1 MKKIISINRFVL
13 MGITLTALL
22 SCSSESSDTTP
33 EPDTVAPALDFTISG
48 TSSGSEPIVVSNQ
61 MEININ
67 AQDAKGI
74 SKVEAFIDDKKVGED
89 TTAPYQITIDVSN
102 YTSKNN
108 LTAKFTDYTLK
119 VTVTDTSGN
128 ETSKEQVIHIDNE
141 LPSITNVSLE
151 DGSVING
158 DTNTVTFAVSD
169 NEGLSGVTTYLN
181 NSLLQQITDET
192 YEININTLNLSDG
205 DNTLRIEAI
214 DLAGNTTNFDVV
226 FISDNTGPEIVLNTI
241 ENGQILDESLLIS
254 TGLSDMYSQVTF
266 FDIALEEQ
274 NLLTTDVAFSA
285 GTEGQVDFEFNPE
298 VYATGEH
305 ILKIIASDALGN
317 ESIVEFPIQIQRRL
331 IVINVPQEKLDNGMK
346 MGIVFVSKMDGS
358 LIDWKEFSHNSQQII
373 LRSTEEFDFEMEF
386 MLTFYLEENPSSNAA
401 YISTHQ
407 NLTRNNPKV
416 LNLSTPKY
424 LSSGQDS
431 SYQIPITNFLSSDA
445 VIGSGG
451 NSPWSNTKFDTRSSS
466 YFAALYFYEGY
477 LSLGT
482 ADLSNP
488 TRFNEYYLY
497 MNNSGI
503 YRYLVLDNPI
513 DPGYILDKDAFSTTN
528 LERRYFTVAN
538 SSQTYPPSYLE
549 IFGATTLEDD
559 GLNNYHQIYNANE
572 NDFISNPGLFY
583 DLNTSF
589 ASYKHVLAWDNYY
602 TLRRG
607 TPLDNYVIPSWN
619 LEYLV
624 NGNTV
629 SLTADQSEPIL
640 GRIICADSDFQTH
653 PTYNWSITFDSRK
666 ITDVVIPQL
675 PEFIAQTVSEAQNNN
690 SIIVKGAALYSYQ
703 SILDYNDYVD
713 KVIKNDKDILD
724 VTDWY
729 QSLKKSYD
737 SEIWYGLNTDFPFNN
752 Y

>member
-22 SCSSESSDTTP
+22 SCSSDSSDTTP

-358 LIDWKEFSHNSQQII
+358 LIDWKEFSHDSQQII

-549 IFGATTLEDD
+549 IFGATTLEED

>member
-1 MKKIISINRFVL
+1 MKLPKLTIVALTSLIVL
-13 MGITLTALL
+13 F
-22 SCSSESSDTTP
+22 SCSSDSENPVPEP
-33 EPDTVAPALDFTISG
+33 EPDVVAPEVDFTIPGSTGG
-48 TSSGSEPIVVSNQ
+48 TTSQPPVFSNQIVVD
-61 MEININ
+61 I
-67 AQDAKGI
+67 DATDAGGVA
-74 SKVEAFIDDKKVGED
+74 KVEAFLNNEKVGED
-89 TTAPYQITIDVSN
+89 TTAPYQITIDISN
-102 YTSKNN
+102 YASKNN
-108 LTAKFTDYTLK
+108 LTGKFTDYTLK
-119 VTVTDTSGN
+119 ITVTDTSGN
-128 ETSKEQVIHIDNE
+128 ETSKEEIIHIDNE
-141 LPSITNVSLE
+141 LPAITEVSLTN
-151 DGSVING
+151 GQVIGG
-158 DTNTVTFAVSD
+158 DTNAVTFNVSD
-169 NEGLSGVTTYLN
+169 NEGLTSVKTYINDLLLQEITEEEYEINLNTLDLTDGENILKIEAVDLANNVTTY
-181 NSLLQQITDET
+181 
-192 YEININTLNLSDG
+192 
-205 DNTLRIEAI
+205 
-214 DLAGNTTNFDVV
+214 DVS
-226 FISDNTGPEIVLNTI
+226 FIADNTGPEISMESVIPDNNLVDQVLSLTPD
-241 ENGQILDESLLIS
+241 ILDEFS
-254 TGLSDMYSQVTF
+254 TVSSVEILVGDESQIVF
-266 FDIALEEQ
+266 EG
-274 NLLTTDVAFSA
+274 DVAYSW
-285 GTEGQVDFEFNPE
+285 EFNPDLFP
-298 VYATGEH
+298 TGPTS
-305 ILKIIASDALGN
+305 IFIKSTDALNN
-317 ESIVEFPIQIQRRL
+317 ESIIEYPIDIYRRL
-331 IVINVPQEKLDNGMK
+331 ITINVPEYKLYNGMK

-358 LIDWKEFSHNSQQII
+358 LIDWKEFSHDSQQII
-373 LRSTEEFDFEMEF
+373 LRSAEEFDFETEF

-407 NLTRNNPKV
+407 NLTRDNPKV

-431 SYQIPITNFLSSDA
+431 SHQIPITNFLSSDT

-466 YFAALYFYEGY
+466 YFAGLYFNEGY

-488 TRFNEYYLY
+488 TPFNEYYLY

-513 DPGYILDKDAFSTTN
+513 DPGYILDKDAFSMTN
-528 LERRYFTVAN
+528 VERRYFTVAN

-559 GLNNYHQIYNANE
+559 GLNNYHQIYNANQ

-607 TPLDNYVIPSWN
+607 TPLDNYEVPSWN

-653 PTYNWSITFDSRK
+653 PTYHWSITFDSRK

-737 SEIWYGLNTDFPFNN
+737 SEIWYGLNRDFPFNN

>member
-1 MKKIISINRFVL
+1 MHFLRPAVLLFTAIS
-13 MGITLTALL
+13 LL
-22 SCSSESSDTTP
+22 CSCSSDSEEQSIV
-33 EPDTVAPALDFTISG
+33 PDNIAPTLDFTISG

-61 MEININ
+61 IEININ

-74 SKVEAFIDDKKVGED
+74 SKVEAFIDDEKVGED
-89 TTAPYQITIDVSN
+89 NTAPYQITIDVSN

-241 ENGQILDESLLIS
+241 ENGQILDESLLMS

-424 LSSGQDS
+424 LFSGQDS

>member
-1 MKKIISINRFVL
+1 MKLTRLTFVGLLSLFVL
-13 MGITLTALL
+13 F
-22 SCSSESSDTTP
+22 SCSSESDEPTP
-33 EPDTVAPALDFTISG
+33 EPDVIAPVVDFFIPG
-48 TSSGSEPIVVSNQ
+48 SSSSSNSETPIVSNQ
-61 MEININ
+61 IVVEV
-67 AQDAKGI
+67 DANDAGGVA
-74 SKVEAFIDDKKVGED
+74 KVEAFINNEKVGED
-89 TTAPYQITIDVSN
+89 TTAPYQITIDVSS
-102 YTSKNN
+102 YASKSN
-108 LTAKFTDYTLK
+108 LTGKFTDYTLK

-141 LPSITNVSLE
+141 LPSISDVTL
-151 DGSVING
+151 ING
-158 DTNTVTFAVSD
+158 QIIGGETNAVTFNVSD
-169 NEGLSGVTTYLN
+169 NEGLNSVKTYLN
-181 NSLLQQITDET
+181 NTLLNEHTGDT
-192 YEININTLNLSDG
+192 YEINLNTLDLTDG
-205 DNTLRIEAI
+205 ENSLKIEAI
-214 DLAGNTTNFDVV
+214 DLANNVATYDVT
-226 FISDNTGPEIVLNTI
+226 FISDNTGP
-241 ENGQILDESLLIS
+241 QITMEPIIPTDQL
-254 TGLSDMYSQVTF
+254 V
-266 FDIALEEQ
+266 
-274 NLLTTDVAFSA
+274 DVALNLS
-285 GTEGQVDFEFNPE
+285 PE
-298 VYATGEH
+298 VVDEFSTVENVEILVGEVSQIVFDGNVPYLWEFDPELFPTGPTS
-305 ILKIIASDALGN
+305 IFIKSTDALNN
-317 ESIVEFPIQIQRRL
+317 ESIMEFPIDIYRRL
-331 IVINVPQEKLDNGMK
+331 ITINVPQEKLDNGMK

-358 LIDWKEFSHNSQQII
+358 LIDWKEFSHDSQQII
-373 LRSTEEFDFEMEF
+373 LRSTEEFDFETEF

-407 NLTRNNPKV
+407 NLTRDNPKV

-466 YFAALYFYEGY
+466 YFAALYFNEGY

-488 TRFNEYYLY
+488 TPFNEYYFY

-513 DPGYILDKDAFSTTN
+513 DPGYILDKNAFSMTN

-602 TLRRG
+602 TLRKG
-607 TPLDNYVIPSWN
+607 TPLDNYEIPSWN

-653 PTYNWSITFDSRK
+653 PTYHWSITFDSRK